1 MIFLRPTADKYRS
14 FRVLFPLRNLL
25 LDIRNGFHFPQTQI
39 SLTKFFRSEKSI
51 PSQISTLESK
61 SASEQ
66 EAWRYSGYRRWMRT
80 EKKVRYSVCHKFEYF
95 SSLYRARKS
104 VNVNMS
110 IRSTVYLSFGKYII
124 AGLHVRKVCSFL
136 YDHTFERHQ
145 VYKCWSGSSVGIAT
159 DYGLDG
165 AGIESRWGAR
175 FSALFQNGPGAH
187 PASCTMGTVSFPG
200 VKSGRGVTLTPHH
213 LLVPWP

>member
-1 MIFLRPTADKYRS
+1 MVVKFISIVIIDK
-14 FRVLFPLRNLL
+14 
-25 LDIRNGFHFPQTQI
+25 
-39 SLTKFFRSEKSI
+39 
-51 PSQISTLESK
+51 
-61 SASEQ
+61 
-66 EAWRYSGYRRWMRT
+66 
-80 EKKVRYSVCHKFEYF
+80 CEY
-95 SSLYRARKS
+95 LKD
-104 VNVNMS
+104 
-110 IRSTVYLSFGKYII
+110 GP
-124 AGLHVRKVCSFL
+124 
-136 YDHTFERHQ
+136 
-145 VYKCWSGSSVGIAT
+145 GSSVGIAT